1 MSTRA
6 VDVLASLVGLVL
18 LSPLLLLISAGVKLG
33 SPGPVLFRQIRVGR
47 HGQLFRI
54 AKFRSMVVNAEHEG
68 PRVTVTADA
77 RITPLGAWLRSHKL
91 DELPQLWNVLVG
103 DMSLVGPRPEVP
115 EYVSLYPPEVR
126 AQVLS
131 VRPGITDPA
140 AITFIDE
147 EQILAGFP
155 DPERA
160 YREVVLPKKLALYA
174 DYVRTRTLGSD
185 LRTILRT
192 LAAIAWRR
200 RPPA

>member
-18 LSPLLLLISAGVKLG
+18 LSPLLLFIAAGVKLG